1 MQNVRHN
8 LTGLYGWNK
17 KYLKHPERFTL
28 NPLTFFFGTRE
39 KKTYPYQNHT
49 YCTSRFILQLKSS

>member
-28 NPLTFFFGTRE
+28 NPLTFFFLELVR
-39 KKTYPYQNHT
+39 KKHIHIKITLTVIPDSF
-49 YCTSRFILQLKSS
+49 CS